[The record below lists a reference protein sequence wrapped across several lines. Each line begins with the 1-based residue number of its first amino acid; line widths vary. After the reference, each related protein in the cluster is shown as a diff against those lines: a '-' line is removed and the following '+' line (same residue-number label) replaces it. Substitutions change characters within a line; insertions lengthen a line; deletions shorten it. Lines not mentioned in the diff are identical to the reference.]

1 MPGFQSRRPESL
13 RNPTDKPLIFK
24 PAYGAFARVSL
35 CTILAISSLLG
46 QTPNEPRFFLKVLYP
61 ALQKAGCNGCHA
73 DDGVA
78 SATRL
83 HFPPESA
90 SDEDIE
96 AFGRRLVSLVDR
108 ENPERSLLV
117 TKPTNRSEHTGG
129 QRILPGSPDEKLL
142 QLWVKHLAAVSSVDD
157 SEPSRSSV
165 TEPETQPVF
174 MSRLTHSQYN
184 NTVRDLLGD
193 ETRPADQ
200 FPQEDYVRGFK
211 NQSEVQSIPLL
222 LAEAY
227 SAAAEKLA
235 RNAFRSVQW
244 RKVVPCQPA
253 SSRDASCR
261 NQFIG
266 HFGRRAFRRPLT
278 ASELQRYN
286 ALFIREA
293 KRTGKFLFGAQLV
306 VETMLQS
313 PNFLFRMERGP
324 AAKWADYEIASRL
337 SYFLWDSMP
346 DERLFLSAAAG
357 QLSTAAGVEQA
368 ARRLLQQPE
377 ARQALNEFVSQ
388 WLRFDRVLNVVRDRR
403 LFQQFNSGLAVA
415 MTEETRRLTAHLA
428 WNNQD
433 FMEIYTARYGFL
445 SSELAVLYGFP
456 APAEEFG
463 MVRFPA
469 TSDRA
474 GLLGQATFLTLTSKP
489 EETSPTERGLFIRE
503 HFLCQKVPPPPPG
516 VSASLPPLSESK
528 PMTSRERLQFHLS
541 NESCASCHRLIDPI
555 GFGLEKFDAIGRK
568 REKLALTF
576 FAARGETERKPTKV
590 ELELDTKGRI
600 SGIPDSDFST
610 PAELGQVLAGNAE
623 CQKCV
628 VKQVFRYAMGR
639 LETPADRAVIDKGFD
654 DFKRSQFKFQQ
665 LIISLV
671 TSKVFRETARYD

>member
-1 MPGFQSRRPESL
+1 LISR
-13 RNPTDKPLIFK
+13 
-24 PAYGAFARVSL
+24 PAHRAFTLVSL
-35 CTILAISSLLG
+35 CTISAVSSLLG
-46 QTPNEPRFFLKVLYP
+46 QTPTEPLFFSKKLYP
-61 ALQKAGCNGCHA
+61 VLQKAGCNGCHA

-83 HFPPESA
+83 HFPAESA

-96 AFGRRLVSLVDR
+96 AFGRRLVSLIDQK
-108 ENPERSLLV
+108 NPEQSLLV
-117 TKPTNRSEHTGG
+117 TKPTNRLEHTGG
-129 QRILPGSPDEKLL
+129 QRILPGSQEEKLL
-142 QLWVKHLAAVSSVDD
+142 QLWVKQLAAGSTDALSSI
-157 SEPSRSSV
+157 SGV
-165 TEPETQPVF
+165 TEPEAQPVF

-211 NQSEVQSIPLL
+211 NQSEVQSIPVL

-235 RNAFRSVQW
+235 RNAFRAGEW
-244 RKVVPCQPA
+244 KKIVPCQPT
-253 SSRDASCR
+253 SSVHSACS
-261 NQFIG
+261 NQFVSQ
-266 HFGRRAFRRPLT
+266 FGQRAFRRPLT
-278 ASELQRYN
+278 PSELQRYN
-286 ALFIREA
+286 ALFIREV
-293 KRTGKFLFGAQLV
+293 KKTGKFLSGAQLV

-324 AAKWADYEIASRL
+324 AAKWANFEIASRL

-346 DERLFLSAAAG
+346 DEQLFLSAASG
-357 QLSTAAGVEQA
+357 QLGTVAGVEQA
-368 ARRLLQQPE
+368 ARRMLQDPR
-377 ARQALNEFVSQ
+377 AHQALDEFVSQ

-415 MTEETRRLTAHLA
+415 MTEETRRLIAHLA
-428 WNNQD
+428 WNDQN
-433 FMEIYTARYGFL
+433 FMEVYTARYGFL
-445 SSELAVLYGFP
+445 SAELAALYGFP
-456 APAEEFG
+456 TPTEEFG

-469 TSDRA
+469 SSDRA

-489 EETSPTERGLFIRE
+489 EESSPTERGLFIRE

-528 PMTSRERLQFHLS
+528 PMTSRERLQIHLS

-600 SGIPDSDFST
+600 SGIPGSDFSS
-610 PAELGQVLAGNAE
+610 PAQLGEVLASNAE

-639 LETPADRAVIDKGFD
+639 PETPADAAVIEKGFN

-671 TSKVFRETARYD
+671 TSKTFRETGRYD

>member
-1 MPGFQSRRPESL
+1 
-13 RNPTDKPLIFK
+13 
-24 PAYGAFARVSL
+24 
-35 CTILAISSLLG
+35 
-46 QTPNEPRFFLKVLYP
+46 
-61 ALQKAGCNGCHA
+61 
-73 DDGVA
+73 VA

-83 HFPPESA
+83 RFPPEA
-90 SDEDIE
+90 AFGEDIE
-96 AFGRRLVSLVDR
+96 RFGRRLGSLVDR
-108 ENPERSLLV
+108 RNPEQSLLIG
-117 TKPTNRSEHTGG
+117 KPTNRVEHTGG
-129 QRILPGSPDEKLL
+129 QRIMPGSQEEKLL
-142 QLWVKHLAAVSSVDD
+142 QLWVRHLAEASIVDD
-157 SEPSRSSV
+157 SQSSV
-165 TEPETQPVF
+165 SGVVEPEAQPVF

-211 NQSEVQSIPLL
+211 NQSEVQSIPVL

-235 RNAFRSVQW
+235 RNAFRTGES
-244 RKVVPCQPA
+244 KKIIPCQPA
-253 SSRDASCR
+253 SSVHSACR
-261 NQFIG
+261 NQFVSQ
-266 HFGRRAFRRPLT
+266 FGRRAFRRPLT
-278 ASELQRYN
+278 LGESQRYN

-293 KRTGKFLFGAQLV
+293 KRTGKFLSAAQLV

-324 AAKWADYEIASRL
+324 AAKWANFEIASRL

-346 DERLFLSAAAG
+346 DELLFLNAASG
-357 QLSTAAGVEQA
+357 QLNTVAGVEQA
-368 ARRLLQQPE
+368 ARRMLQHPR
-377 ARQALNEFVSQ
+377 ARQALDEFVSQ

-415 MTEETRRLTAHLA
+415 MTEETRRLIAHLA
-428 WNNQD
+428 WNNQN
-433 FMEIYTARYGFL
+433 FMEAYTARYGFL
-445 SSELAVLYGFP
+445 SSELAALYGFP
-456 APAEEFG
+456 APPEEFG

-469 TSDRA
+469 SSDRA

-528 PMTSRERLQFHLS
+528 PMTSRERLKVHLS

-576 FAARGETERKPTKV
+576 FPARGETERKPTKV
-590 ELELDTKGRI
+590 ELDLDTKGRI

-610 PAELGQVLAGNAE
+610 PAQLGEVLANNAE

-639 LETPADRAVIDKGFD
+639 PETPTDGAVIEKGFN
-654 DFKRSQFKFQQ
+654 DFKRSQFQFQQ

-671 TSKVFRETARYD
+671 TSKAFRETARYD

>member
-1 MPGFQSRRPESL
+1 LISR
-13 RNPTDKPLIFK
+13 T
-24 PAYGAFARVSL
+24 AYRAFALVSL
-35 CTILAISSLLG
+35 CTISAVSSLLA
-46 QTPNEPRFFLKVLYP
+46 QTLTEPRFFSKRLYP

-73 DDGVA
+73 EDGVA

-83 HFPPESA
+83 HFPTESA

-96 AFGRRLVSLVDR
+96 AFGRRLVSLVDQK
-108 ENPERSLLV
+108 NPEQSLLV
-117 TKPTNRSEHTGG
+117 TKPTNRLEHTGG
-129 QRILPGSPDEKLL
+129 QRILPGSPEEKLL
-142 QLWVKHLAAVSSVDD
+142 QLWVRQLAGGPSD
-157 SEPSRSSV
+157 SQPSLSGV
-165 TEPETQPVF
+165 TEAQPVF
-174 MSRLTHSQYN
+174 ISRLTHSQYN

-211 NQSEVQSIPLL
+211 NQSEVQSIPVL

-235 RNAFRSVQW
+235 RGAFRTGEW
-244 RKVVPCQPA
+244 KKIVPCQPT
-253 SSRDASCR
+253 SSVDPSCR
-261 NQFIG
+261 SQFVS
-266 HFGRRAFRRPLT
+266 HFGRRAFRRPLVPG
-278 ASELQRYN
+278 ELQRYN

-293 KRTGKFLFGAQLV
+293 KRTGKFLSGAQLV

-324 AAKWADYEIASRL
+324 AAKWANFEIASRL

-346 DERLFLSAAAG
+346 DEQLFLSASSG
-357 QLSTAAGVEQA
+357 QLGTVAGVEQA
-368 ARRLLQQPE
+368 ARRMLQQPR
-377 ARQALNEFVSQ
+377 ARQALDEFVSQ

-415 MTEETRRLTAHLA
+415 MTEETRRLVGHLA
-428 WNNQD
+428 WNNLN
-433 FMEIYTARYGFL
+433 FMEVYTARYGFL
-445 SSELAVLYGFP
+445 SADLAALYGFP
-456 APAEEFG
+456 TPTEEFG

-469 TSDRA
+469 SSDRA

-516 VSASLPPLSESK
+516 VSASLPPLSETK
-528 PMTSRERLQFHLS
+528 PMTSRERLNVHLS

-610 PAELGQVLAGNAE
+610 PAQLGEVLASNAE

-639 LETPADRAVIDKGFD
+639 PETPADGPVIEKGFN
-654 DFKRSQFKFQQ
+654 DFKLSQFKFQQ

-671 TSKVFRETARYD
+671 TSKAFRETARYD

>member
-1 MPGFQSRRPESL
+1 MISPAQRAFV
-13 RNPTDKPLIFK
+13 LI
-24 PAYGAFARVSL
+24 SS
-35 CTILAISSLLG
+35 CTILTAASLLS
-46 QTPNEPRFFLKVLYP
+46 QAPTEPLFFSKVVYP
-61 ALQKAGCNGCHA
+61 ALQGTGCNGCHA
-73 DDGVA
+73 ADGVA

-83 HFPPESA
+83 HFPTELA
-90 SDEDIE
+90 TAEDIE
-96 AFGRRLVSLVDR
+96 VFGRRLVSLVDR
-108 ENPERSLLV
+108 TNPARSLLLA
-117 TKPTNRSEHTGG
+117 KPTNRLEHTGG
-129 QRILPGSPDEKLL
+129 QRILPGSQEEKLL
-142 QLWVKHLAAVSSVDD
+142 QLWVDHLAATSSVDQSQPSLSGVTE
-157 SEPSRSSV
+157 SEPL
-165 TEPETQPVF
+165 PVF

-211 NQSEVQSIPLL
+211 NQSEVQGIPLL

-235 RNAFRSVQW
+235 RTAFRSAQW
-244 RKVVPCQPA
+244 KKIVPCRPT
-253 SSRDASCR
+253 SSEQAACR
-261 NQFIG
+261 SQFIN
-266 HFGRRAFRRPLT
+266 HFGRRAFRRPL
-278 ASELQRYN
+278 AADELRRYN

-293 KRTGKFLFGAQLV
+293 KRTSKFLSGAQLV

-324 AAKWADYEIASRL
+324 AAKWAGFEVASRL

-346 DERLFLSAAAG
+346 DEPLFASAASGA
-357 QLSTAAGVEQA
+357 LNTAAGVEQA
-368 ARRLLQQPE
+368 ARRMLRQPQ

-415 MTEETRRLTAHLA
+415 MTEETRRLVAHLA
-428 WNNQD
+428 WNNQN

-463 MVRFPA
+463 MVQFPA

-516 VSASLPPLSESK
+516 VSASLPPLSVSK
-528 PMTSRERLQFHLS
+528 PMTSRERLKLHLS

-568 REKLALTF
+568 RDKLALTF
-576 FAARGETERKPTKV
+576 FAQRGEAERKPTKV
-590 ELELDTKGRI
+590 ELELDTTGRI
-600 SGIPDSDFST
+600 SGIPDSDFSS
-610 PAELGQVLAGNAE
+610 PAQLGEVLANNAE

-639 LETPADRAVIDKGFD
+639 PETPSDSAVIDKAFG

-671 TSKVFRETARYD
+671 ASKPFRETARYD

>member
-1 MPGFQSRRPESL
+1 MEQ
-13 RNPTDKPLIFK
+13 PLILKLFYR
-24 PAYGAFARVSL
+24 ALTLANL
-35 CTILAISSLLG
+35 CTLLAHPLSG
-46 QTPNEPRFFLKVLYP
+46 QTPDDPRFFTKVLYP
-61 ALQKAGCNGCHA
+61 VLQKAGCNGCHS

-90 SDEDIE
+90 SDADRE
-96 AFGRRLVSLVDR
+96 AFGQQLVSLVDAR
-108 ENPERSLLV
+108 NPERSLLIA
-117 TKPTNRSEHTGG
+117 KPTNRLEHTGG
-129 QRILPGSPDEKLL
+129 QRIVPASEEEKLL
-142 QLWVKHLAAVSSVDD
+142 QLWVKHLAVGA
-157 SEPSRSSV
+157 SEGNSQTNRSSAG
-165 TEPETQPVF
+165 EPEAQPTF

-211 NQSEVQSIPLL
+211 NQSEVQSIPPL

-235 RNAFRSVQW
+235 QNAFRGNHW
-244 RKVVPCQPA
+244 RKVIPCEPA
-253 SSRDASCR
+253 SHQDTLCR
-261 NQFIG
+261 TQFIRQ
-266 HFGRRAFRRPLT
+266 FGKRAFRRPLT
-278 ASELQRYN
+278 AGELQRYS
-286 ALFIREA
+286 ALFAREA
-293 KRTGKFLFGAQLV
+293 KRTGQFVSGAQLV
-306 VETMLQS
+306 VEAMLQS

-324 AAKWADYEIASRL
+324 AAKWTDYEVASRL

-346 DERLFLSAAAG
+346 DDPLFQSAASG
-357 QLSTAAGVEQA
+357 QLGTAAGVERA
-368 ARRLLQQPE
+368 ARRMLRQPQ
-377 ARQALNEFVSQ
+377 ARQALDEFVSQ

-403 LFQQFNSGLAVA
+403 LFQQFNSGLAVS
-415 MTEETRRLTAHLA
+415 MTEETRRLVSQLV

-433 FMEIYTARYGFL
+433 FMEVYKARYGFI
-445 SSELAVLYGFP
+445 SSDLAALYGFP

-463 MVRFPA
+463 MVQFPDG
-469 TSDRA
+469 SDRA

-516 VSASLPPLSESK
+516 ASASLPPISESK
-528 PMTSRERLQFHLS
+528 PMTNRERLQVHLS
-541 NESCASCHRLIDPI
+541 NESCATCHRLIDPI

-568 REKLALTF
+568 REKQALTF
-576 FAARGETERKPTKV
+576 FAARGEAERKPTKV
-590 ELELDTKGRI
+590 ELDLDAKGRI
-600 SGIPDSDFST
+600 SGIPDSDFSS
-610 PAELGQVLAGNAE
+610 PAQLGQVLANNTE

-639 LETPADRAVIDKGFD
+639 FETPADRAVIDQGFA
-654 DFKRSQFKFQQ
+654 DFKRSQFKFQE

-671 TSKVFRETARYD
+671 TSQAFRETARLD

>member
-1 MPGFQSRRPESL
+1 M
-13 RNPTDKPLIFK
+13 
-24 PAYGAFARVSL
+24 SL
-35 CTILAISSLLG
+35 CTVSAVRLLSG
-46 QTPNEPRFFLKVLYP
+46 QAPTEPRFFSKALYP

-83 HFPPESA
+83 HFPTESA

-96 AFGRRLVSLVDR
+96 AFGRRLVSLVDQK
-108 ENPERSLLV
+108 NPEQSLLL
-117 TKPTNRSEHTGG
+117 TKPTNRLEHTGG
-129 QRILPGSPDEKLL
+129 QRILPGSPEEKLL
-142 QLWVKHLAAVSSVDD
+142 QLWVRHLAAGSTDSPSSISD
-157 SEPSRSSV
+157 V
-165 TEPETQPVF
+165 TEPEAQPVF

-193 ETRPADQ
+193 ETGPADQ

-211 NQSEVQSIPLL
+211 NQSEVQSIPVL

-235 RNAFRSVQW
+235 RNAFRTGEW
-244 RKVVPCQPA
+244 KKVVPCQPT
-253 SSRDASCR
+253 SSLDASCR
-261 NQFIG
+261 NQFVSQ
-266 HFGRRAFRRPLT
+266 FGRRAFRRPLT
-278 ASELQRYN
+278 PGESQRYN
-286 ALFIREA
+286 KLFVDEA
-293 KRTGKFLFGAQLV
+293 KRTGKFLSGAQLV
-306 VETMLQS
+306 VEAMLQS

-324 AAKWADYEIASRL
+324 AAKWASFEIASRL

-346 DERLFLSAAAG
+346 DEQLFLSAASG
-357 QLSTAAGVEQA
+357 QLGAVAGVEQA
-368 ARRLLQQPE
+368 ARRMLQQPR
-377 ARQALNEFVSQ
+377 ARQALDEFVSQ

-415 MTEETRRLTAHLA
+415 MTEETRRLIAHLA
-428 WNNQD
+428 WNNQN
-433 FMEIYTARYGFL
+433 FMEVYTARYGFL
-445 SSELAVLYGFP
+445 SSELAALYGFP
-456 APAEEFG
+456 TPTEEFG
-463 MVRFPA
+463 MVRFPVS
-469 TSDRA
+469 SDRA

-528 PMTSRERLQFHLS
+528 PMTSRERLQVHLS

-600 SGIPDSDFST
+600 SGIPNSDFST
-610 PAELGQVLAGNAE
+610 PAQLGEVLASSAE

-639 LETPADRAVIDKGFD
+639 PETAADGAVIERGFN

-671 TSKVFRETARYD
+671 TSKAFLETARYD